1 MTADPFAAIQA
12 STRAHRRTTNSDA
25 YTFEDG
31 PALTQVAASSGA
43 VRMLELGTALGYTAC
58 CLAAAHPDARVDS
71 IEGDALRAS
80 LARDNIGAA
89 GLADRVT
96 VHHGDFIAVLPR
108 LTQGYD
114 LVFFDGY
121 APDVA
126 MLKAIIDRL
135 LPGGTLVCA
144 NLGLAGINDKRQM
157 MAELDDP
164 GRFTPLRSIENGR
177 TVVRRKLG

>member
-1 MTADPFAAIQA
+1 MTTDPFIALQAA
-12 STRAHRRTTNSDA
+12 TRTHRRITNSDA

-31 PALTQVAASSGA
+31 PALTQVAARSGA

-58 CLAAAHPDARVDS
+58 CLAAAHPDAHVDT
-71 IEGDALRAS
+71 IEGDPLRAS
-80 LARDNIGAA
+80 LARDNIAA
-89 GLADRVT
+89 VGLADRVT
-96 VHHGDFIAVLPR
+96 VHHGDFMAVLPR
-108 LTQGYD
+108 LAADYG

-121 APDVA
+121 APNVS
-126 MLKAIIDRL
+126 MLKAIVDQL

-144 NLGLAGINDKRQM
+144 NLGLAGFNEKRRL

-164 GRFTPLRSIENGR
+164 VRFTLLCSIENGG

>member
-1 MTADPFAAIQA
+1 MTTDPFAALQA
-12 STRAHRRTTNSDA
+12 ATRANRRATHSDA

-58 CLAAAHPDARVDS
+58 CLAAARLDASVDT
-71 IEGDALRAS
+71 IESDPLRAS
-80 LARDNIGAA
+80 LARDNIATA

-96 VHHGDFIAVLPR
+96 VHLGDFMAVLSK
-108 LTQGYD
+108 LTRGYG

-121 APDVA
+121 APDVS
-126 MLKAIIDRL
+126 MLKTIMDQL

-144 NLGLAGINDKRQM
+144 NLGLVGFSERRALLSM
-157 MAELDDP
+157 LDDP
-164 GRFTPLRSIENGR
+164 SLFTKHPPIEKGG
-177 TVVRRKLG
+177 TVVRRRLG